1 MTHRLVL
8 RHLSAI
14 PHKEQYTA
22 NVVIYHPAIWRRIL
36 AATQAPRVNENGEGA
51 RVRLWRGALAAA
63 LAAPAVALA
72 VPAVAVPAVAVAL
85 AAPAVALA
93 APAVAVPALA
103 APVYGRVLVGYTE
116 NAMRDFPKGAEVVVV
131 GTLKAYAEFKDLHGV
146 VALTLKQHH
155 RTVCVRLE
163 SQDAREAVQR
173 LNALPH
179 NRSSLSFL
187 KDDQLDLL
195 CCKVGQVRQVRL
207 RDGGKDAQDAQD
219 APGGGS
225 DSTRLGKR
233 KALDDLSQAEALL
246 AAGAL
251 VQLSRN

>member
-1 MTHRLVL
+1 MVTHRLVL

-22 NVVIYHPAIWRRIL
+22 NVMIYHPAIWRRIL
-36 AATQAPRVNENGEGA
+36 AATEALRVNENGEGE

-72 VPAVAVPAVAVAL
+72 VPAVAVPAV
-85 AAPAVALA
+85 AVALA

-207 RDGGKDAQDAQD
+207 RDGGKDAQDA
-219 APGGGS
+219 PGGGS

-233 KALDDLSQAEALL
+233 KALDDLSQAEVLL
-246 AAGAL
+246 VAGAL